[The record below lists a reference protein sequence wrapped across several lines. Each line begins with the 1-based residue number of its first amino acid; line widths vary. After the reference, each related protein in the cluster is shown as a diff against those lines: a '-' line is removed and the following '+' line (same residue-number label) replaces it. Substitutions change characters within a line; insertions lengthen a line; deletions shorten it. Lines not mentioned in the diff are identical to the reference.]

1 MAVEMIGGPRL
12 CEPLLATGLGRF
24 TGAASRHANGPR
36 KRTSPHWRSGWVSGA
51 SQRATTNSLGTTSQ
65 PCASLPPWHSG
76 FNQLSLDPK
85 ARRQHRTWSGP
96 SRQSDGHSV
105 TAFGVLLSGSTESRK
120 PLSWPTSKLQLT
132 GCWPGRHAASRSVRS
147 AARRPNQPAIWF
159 QLADAG
165 HQISEDFLGFSG
177 ERAPAETLTETLTG
191 QNRVPLRG
199 GAPLGAR
206 RHGRHGL

>member
-76 FNQLSLDPK
+76 FNQLSLDP
-85 ARRQHRTWSGP
+85 RT
-96 SRQSDGHSV
+96 SV
-105 TAFGVLLSGSTESRK
+105 IDENRK
-120 PLSWPTSKLQLT
+120 LVCQTS
-132 GCWPGRHAASRSVRS
+132 SSS
-147 AARRPNQPAIWF
+147 
-159 QLADAG
+159 LACG
-165 HQISEDFLGFSG
+165 L
-177 ERAPAETLTETLTG
+177 ERAPASG
-191 QNRVPLRG
+191 QSNLED
-199 GAPLGAR
+199 AR
-206 RHGRHGL
+206 IP